1 MDAGG
6 SLKVVKVVPLQLN
19 NGVKVKIDKLA
30 NYCYSQVMSKKIL
43 ITIILVCLVLLVAG
57 VVLVEYWQGS
67 GEEPEDLE
75 KGWKTYESSNLYD
88 LDERV
93 KKYHP
98 EMPNGYFTLKL
109 PKTWEII
116 QRPSGRF
123 SDEYIEQDNTFFSEV
138 KFKKLH
144 PNFPIDPSDEVSP
157 DYSAY
162 IMFRIILTDLSPK
175 EFYDSKKLGHYSTM
189 DKVQETIF
197 NKKRQ
202 LKSILL
208 RNFQEQ
214 YYFL

>member
-1 MDAGG
+1 MYCC
-6 SLKVVKVVPLQLN
+6 
-19 NGVKVKIDKLA
+19 NGID
-30 NYCYSQVMSKKIL
+30 YDMIL
-43 ITIILVCLVLLVAG
+43 IMKNKIILILICFIILGAILGAG
-57 VVLVEYWQGS
+57 FLSRNEEVEKD
-67 GEEPEDLE
+67 EFE
-75 KGWKTYESSNLYD
+75 GWTTYKSSNLFD

-214 YYFL
+214 FYFL